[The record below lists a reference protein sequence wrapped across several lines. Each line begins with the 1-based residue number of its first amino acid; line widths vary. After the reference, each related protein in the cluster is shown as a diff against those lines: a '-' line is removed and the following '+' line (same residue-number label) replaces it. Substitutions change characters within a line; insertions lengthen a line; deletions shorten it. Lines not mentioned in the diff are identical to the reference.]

1 MCGFV
6 YLYNIDISYIESYG
20 CMNVSERA
28 MPWNIG
34 SLGMMWLGKTQ
45 AKAGGQ
51 AALAAVPRL
60 LREAAVWDWAGRS
73 PAARSS
79 QGQGWD
85 ALITGYG
92 IHRRKWLKAW
102 EGMRWGNPEDLMDLV
117 GDSHNSDSWQKSQ
130 HFIHCSLLTNRV
142 TRSPTVGLNI
152 HWNWLKNELGKSPSA
167 QNVHMRQDKKL
178 SATHSQP
185 EDTGSTAQH
194 LQPGAEDGLH

>member
-1 MCGFV
+1 MGVWMFLNVPCHEILALWEWCGWARPRPRQV
-6 YLYNIDISYIESYG
+6 G
-20 CMNVSERA
+20 KQ
-28 MPWNIG
+28 PWQQCQG
-34 SLGMMWLGKTQ
+34 SWGRQLCETG
-45 AKAGGQ
+45 
-51 AALAAVPRL
+51 
-60 LREAAVWDWAGRS
+60 AGRS

-117 GDSHNSDSWQKSQ
+117 GDSHNSDSWQKSL
-130 HFIHCSLLTNRV
+130 HYIHCSLLTNRV
-142 TRSPTVGLNI
+142 THSPTVGLNI